1 MQRLGIHAAD
11 LERFRYSILACSL
24 VGIWS
29 LHVQLWGIISKVKF
43 CGGVTGPFGP
53 ELASL

>member
-53 ELASL
+53 EQASL